1 MTRGGDRQP
10 ASVEAALDSLA
21 RAYSITR
28 TAPSAPTYVCLD
40 ENLQEQPL
48 PEPPA
53 IPDVSRDRSPRS
65 HGPDA
70 LAVRT
75 ALEFL
80 GRARRPLFLMSAA
93 C

>member
-1 MTRGGDRQP
+1 MTRG
-10 ASVEAALDSLA
+10 ATDSPPPSRRPWTRW
-21 RAYSITR
+21 RAYSITG

-75 ALEFL
+75 TLEFL